1 MTSSEG
7 VGRSTTNRS
16 RCRVLAVEDDPD
28 VAASFA
34 LLLQM
39 SGSEVRAVN
48 NGLAAI
54 EAARQ
59 FHPDIAFIDIDLP
72 GMNGYDLARVLR
84 SEYGTA
90 LRLFA
95 LTGFGQQ
102 RDIERAMEAGFDRH
116 LVKPIDVDSLE
127 KLLGDRRKN
136 GARGSGAEA
145 ADIDAPLRARTNDPK
160 A

>member
-1 MTSSEG
+1 MDSSEG
-7 VGRSTTNRS
+7 TDRTTTHRS

-28 VAASFA
+28 VAESFA

-39 SGSEVRAVN
+39 SGNEVRAVN

-54 EAARQ
+54 EVARQ

-72 GMNGYDLARVLR
+72 GMSGYDLARVLR
-84 SEYGTA
+84 REHGTA

-102 RDIERAMEAGFDRH
+102 RDVERAMEAGFDMH
-116 LVKPIDVDSLE
+116 LVKPIGMETL
-127 KLLGDRRKN
+127 DRLI
-136 GARGSGAEA
+136 GAHTQSPERQENER
-145 ADIDAPLRARTNDPK
+145 LRNL
-160 A
+160 